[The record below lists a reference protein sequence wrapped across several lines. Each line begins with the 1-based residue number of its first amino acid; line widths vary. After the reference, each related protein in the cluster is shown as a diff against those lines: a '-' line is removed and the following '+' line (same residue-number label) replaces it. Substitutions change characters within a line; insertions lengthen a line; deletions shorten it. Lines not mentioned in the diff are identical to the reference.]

1 MEISFIYDDQ
11 ELMRMESWKCMDRK
25 SWKKPGNR
33 LNNRQRYLIEVK
45 QVHKIMVLL
54 DKVISSGVLEKLH
67 TYNIK
72 KKTIIEI
79 CYILQ
84 CGEQ

>member
-25 SWKKPGNR
+25 SWKKPGNM

-72 KKTIIEI
+72 KKNNHRDLL
-79 CYILQ
+79 YFAVW
-84 CGEQ
+84 